1 VLFGCDDECRD
12 PLLWAGEAFGMS
24 RGFFPDRTFFFL
36 DDFTLLEESVA
47 VPPGLRFLGGEEGG
61 VVKRVPFWVRGVVF
75 RFGLRRLSRG
85 PFGVMGAGD

>member
-1 VLFGCDDECRD
+1 
-12 PLLWAGEAFGMS
+12 MS

-47 VPPGLRFLGGEEGG
+47 APPGLRFLGGEEGG
-61 VVKRVPFWVRGVVF
+61 VVKRVPFWVWGVVF

-85 PFGVMGAGD
+85 PFGVMGVGDLVDMATGGLTYMQP